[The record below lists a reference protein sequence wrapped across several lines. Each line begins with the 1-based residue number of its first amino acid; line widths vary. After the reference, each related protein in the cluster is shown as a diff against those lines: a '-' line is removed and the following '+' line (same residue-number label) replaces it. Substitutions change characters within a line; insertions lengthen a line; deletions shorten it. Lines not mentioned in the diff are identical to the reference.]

1 MRVFVCV
8 MLNGMLQNFVDLAG
22 SERAGQ
28 GGAQGIRLKEAGFI
42 NKSLLT
48 LGKVISE
55 LSRKQRYVHIATAMF
70 MHAST
75 FCCSHISFR
84 ESKLT
89 RLLSS
94 SLGGNSQT
102 CILCTVSPNVVE
114 ETHLT
119 LQVSSYWLC
128 VYVGSILMYLREYVC
143 MYSITY
149 VW

>member
-1 MRVFVCV
+1 MSVPCKYCKYALVTYICIP
-8 MLNGMLQNFVDLAG
+8 
-22 SERAGQ
+22 S
-28 GGAQGIRLKEAGFI
+28 
-42 NKSLLT
+42 
-48 LGKVISE
+48 
-55 LSRKQRYVHIATAMF
+55 
-70 MHAST
+70 

-119 LQVSSYWLC
+119 LQVSSYWLS
-128 VYVGSILMYLREYVC
+128 VYIKYTHVFM
-143 MYSITY
+143 
-149 VW
+149 